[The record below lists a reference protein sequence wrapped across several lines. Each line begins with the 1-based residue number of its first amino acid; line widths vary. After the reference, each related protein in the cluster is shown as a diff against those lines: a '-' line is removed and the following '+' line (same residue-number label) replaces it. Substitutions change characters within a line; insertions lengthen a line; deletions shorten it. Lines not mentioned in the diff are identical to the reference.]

1 MKMNLYQI
9 LITGCDQAVALEIV
23 CDVFCDFILIQIF
36 ISSVDQKLCI
46 ITLCE
51 LIVFCVNR
59 VDCHSR
65 YLQV

>member
-9 LITGCDQAVALEIV
+9 LITGCDQAVALEMV

-46 ITLCE
+46 IT
-51 LIVFCVNR
+51 V
-59 VDCHSR
+59 
-65 YLQV
+65 